1 MREVRQE
8 EEEEHRCAERIL
20 IGLEVVVEND
30 TEEYFSVV
38 LVVGVKTPSDGDISP
53 TSSLHRLM

>member
-20 IGLEVVVEND
+20 IGLEND

-38 LVVGVKTPSDGDISP
+38 LVGGGQKYPQTVTFP
-53 TSSLHRLM
+53 RLPICTG

>member
-20 IGLEVVVEND
+20 IGLEND